1 MLVQQKHGL
10 FPRIIGKGDG
20 AHRLMEMLFR
30 MRTEAS
36 VDDKSTKSTLGTLP
50 SAVIESLIIIDRD
63 VDFGTVLLTQLTYDG
78 LLDEV
83 LGIKDNQ
90 IEADTAIVGP
100 PPGQQN
106 ATTQSALKR
115 KLTIDS
121 SDKLYEQ
128 LRDAN
133 FAVIGPLL
141 NKVARRLQT
150 DMQNRHSN
158 MTTAELRQFVN
169 NLPGLQAEQQSLKVH
184 TGLAE
189 DMMKFTRNTTFT
201 RVLEIQQ
208 NLAAGVDP
216 STQHDAIEEL
226 IAKDTPLL
234 TVLRLLCLESCF
246 FGGLKAKDLEHFKTL
261 ILQAYGYQH
270 ILTLDALERMQL
282 LFVRTGNIF
291 SNATSQATT
300 VSKTNYNYLRK
311 TLRLLVDEV
320 NESEPNDIAYVY
332 SGYAPLSVRLV
343 QCVLQKQYLL
353 SFTKS
358 SSSGSSSSKSQP
370 PSTPGIS
377 SAAHGW
383 QGFEDALKA
392 AKGQTFNK
400 IQKGADEA
408 VTKARAVLGGGGT
421 GGKKTVVVFFVG
433 GITRAEIAALRLL
446 ERDNPIRD
454 ILICT
459 TSIITGNKMIDAAL
473 EARTFGGYGE

>member
-1 MLVQQKHGL
+1 MLMQQKHGL

-36 VDDKSTKSTLGTLP
+36 IDEKSTKSTLGMLP
-50 SAVIESLIIIDRD
+50 SAIIESLIIIDRD
-63 VDFGTVLLTQLTYDG
+63 VDFGTVFLTQLTYDG
-78 LLDEV
+78 ILDEV

-115 KLTIDS
+115 KITIDS

-184 TGLAE
+184 TALAE
-189 DMMKFTRNTTFT
+189 EMMKFTRNSTFT

-226 IAKDTPLL
+226 IARDTPLP
-234 TVLRLLCLESCF
+234 TILRLLCVESCF
-246 FGGLKAKDLEHFKTL
+246 SGGLKAKDLEYFKTL

-291 SNATSQATT
+291 SNATSQATSI
-300 VSKTNYNYLRK
+300 SKTNYNYLRK

-332 SGYAPLSVRLV
+332 SGYAPLSIRLV

-358 SSSGSSSSKSQP
+358 GSQT

-400 IQKGADEA
+400 IQKGDEA
-408 VTKARAVLGGGGT
+408 VTKARAVLGGT

-433 GITRAEIAALRLL
+433 GITRTEIAALRFL
-446 ERDNPIRD
+446 EKANPNRD

-459 TSIITGNKMIDAAL
+459 TSIITGNKVIDAAM
-473 EARTFGGYGE
+473 ESRTFGSGE